1 MSQKSGFHTDGP
13 TPTKL
18 APSKIADAKRDLA
31 LMAGL
36 ELVAESDPLLNFRLS
51 DMRTRALKALLAW
64 AYAEEAAGRVP
75 R

>member
-1 MSQKSGFHTDGP
+1 MSTKLGLHTDGA
-13 TPTKL
+13 TPTTLSRAKV
-18 APSKIADAKRDLA
+18 ADAKRDLA